1 MKMSVN
7 ENINNSSSINKR
19 VKELSTLNCLY
30 TNIRSLTNNYK
41 REEMLAVIEEHKIDI
56 IGITES
62 WSHDG
67 ILDSE
72 ICFDSFNLF
81 RRDRTDG
88 RKGGGVMLFVRD
100 NIPAVNV
107 TDNVIGNNESVWV
120 KIGFNDNVEMRIGV
134 CYRSPNIDDEENK
147 CLMDTIRFF
156 SSDVVVI
163 MGDFNHRDIDWKR
176 WHSDS
181 SKGQEFLEV
190 VNDLFLTQHVNE
202 KTRGSNIL
210 DLVFSSESGLVE
222 DLEICSPISNSDHNC
237 ILFNICV
244 DLKTEVVVNEIFNYH
259 QADFASINYV
269 LGGIDWDENF

>member
-1 MKMSVN
+1 MSVN
-7 ENINNSSSINKR
+7 ENIKNSSSINKR

-30 TNIRSLTNNYK
+30 TNIRSLANNYK

-134 CYRSPNIDDEENK
+134 CYRSPNI
-147 CLMDTIRFF
+147 
-156 SSDVVVI
+156 
-163 MGDFNHRDIDWKR
+163 
-176 WHSDS
+176 
-181 SKGQEFLEV
+181 
-190 VNDLFLTQHVNE
+190 
-202 KTRGSNIL
+202 
-210 DLVFSSESGLVE
+210 
-222 DLEICSPISNSDHNC
+222 
-237 ILFNICV
+237 
-244 DLKTEVVVNEIFNYH
+244 
-259 QADFASINYV
+259 
-269 LGGIDWDENF
+269 